1 MFYYFI
7 CFFFDFFFL
16 IDPPILLEPE
26 SIISNCSKVGLVNK
40 AIFSFVH
47 KFCSDSNTVSLTL
60 LLLILLP
67 LTFLSNAKKDTN
79 DIYSNTI
86 KLF

>member
-1 MFYYFI
+1 MLAVKKEI
-7 CFFFDFFFL
+7 GAT
-16 IDPPILLEPE
+16 P
-26 SIISNCSKVGLVNK
+26 
-40 AIFSFVH
+40 
-47 KFCSDSNTVSLTL
+47 